1 MIDIGEITIPLTQC
15 RLYSL
20 QTLKFQISLKVSRE
34 EHQKTEQLHLNDKK
48 MLQDQLH
55 SKDRQYQDVLR
66 NAKLQHSEAVE
77 RLRQSFE
84 ERARE
89 IEKRYSDRYVTLR
102 NATRYRIP
110 SRIRTFSLKLYFS
123 SFTFTGA
130 GKTLIPK
137 VA

>member
-1 MIDIGEITIPLTQC
+1 M
-15 RLYSL
+15 RF
-20 QTLKFQISLKVSRE
+20 LKTDRMMLFQISLKVSRE

-55 SKDRQYQDVLR
+55 TKDRQYQEILR

-102 NATRYRIP
+102 DLMQHAIEIFLAFIYSARAQDGPQEMDRN
-110 SRIRTFSLKLYFS
+110 
-123 SFTFTGA
+123 
-130 GKTLIPK
+130 
-137 VA
+137 

>member
-1 MIDIGEITIPLTQC
+1 MTIFVPPE
-15 RLYSL
+15 YSSE
-20 QTLKFQISLKVSRE
+20 LKGLCVGFQISLKVSRE

-55 SKDRQYQDVLR
+55 SKDRQYQEILR

-102 NATRYRIP
+102 
-110 SRIRTFSLKLYFS
+110 
-123 SFTFTGA
+123 
-130 GKTLIPK
+130 
-137 VA
+137 